1 MAAFAEVADEPSSK
15 FGVTRVMLN
24 GDSTSLS
31 ADHFD
36 HLVSEDRC
44 HLSWILR

>member
-15 FGVTRVMLN
+15 FGVMRVMLN
-24 GDSTSLS
+24 AVVNGDLTSLW

-44 HLSWILR
+44 HLS